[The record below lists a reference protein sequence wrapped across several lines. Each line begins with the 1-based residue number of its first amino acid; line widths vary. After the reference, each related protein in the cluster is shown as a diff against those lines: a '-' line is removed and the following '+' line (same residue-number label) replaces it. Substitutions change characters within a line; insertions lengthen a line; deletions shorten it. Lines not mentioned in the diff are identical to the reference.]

1 MTCLSKA
8 PREEAAEKRNS
19 SSRGKCRRRSRR
31 SSSRRRRKGAV
42 ILHEA
47 NVKIYGP
54 EISVQA
60 GSRMIDGQEAPI
72 PSNLD
77 ESSEAV
83 TRLSEHQR
91 PREAQEPP
99 RGHPAVTSV
108 HWALKDKR
116 LVNITAITGLDKQL
130 AEKMLLGN
138 VSGAEQESTAKGQG
152 RAREENRLKSR

>member
-1 MTCLSKA
+1 
-8 PREEAAEKRNS
+8 
-19 SSRGKCRRRSRR
+19 
-31 SSSRRRRKGAV
+31 
-42 ILHEA
+42 
-47 NVKIYGP
+47 
-54 EISVQA
+54 
-60 GSRMIDGQEAPI
+60 MIDGQEAPI

-77 ESSEAV
+77 ESSEGV

-99 RGHPAVTSV
+99 WGHPAVTSM
-108 HWALKDKR
+108 HWTVKDKCP
-116 LVNITAITGLDKQL
+116 VNTRAITCLDKQL